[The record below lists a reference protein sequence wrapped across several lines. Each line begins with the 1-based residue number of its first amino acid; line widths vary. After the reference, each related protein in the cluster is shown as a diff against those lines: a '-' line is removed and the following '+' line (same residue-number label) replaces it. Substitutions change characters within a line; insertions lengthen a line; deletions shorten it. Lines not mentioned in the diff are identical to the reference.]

1 MPRFKYNPGDISKN
15 NCQLISRNY
24 KDNND
29 AWVGTFKCLD
39 CGTIFQ
45 NKLKSVFNENVKNCP
60 CHSNQ
65 DNLLG
70 QEKGI
75 YKILSKAPK
84 KPGDRNVYWNC
95 LCKECGLIFE
105 ITSGDF
111 NRRIRTACPH
121 TTNQSYSFK
130 GGRPIKEDLS
140 GNTYGKLKVL
150 EYLDDQYW
158 LCQCS
163 CGNQVK
169 KRRDQ
174 LIENKGLAC
183 PKCLHSISS
192 GEILI
197 ASILEELNINFISQK
212 SFNTCRFPNTNA
224 LARFDFYLPDFSI
237 AIEFNGEQHYRE
249 KRNIFFDDFKRTQY
263 RDNCKI
269 QWCKENNIKLIII
282 SYTEQK
288 KLNKEYLEKLI
299 ESYK

>member
-15 NCQLISRNY
+15 NCQLISRDY
-24 KDNND
+24 KDNNNV
-29 AWVGTFKCLD
+29 WIGTFKCLD

-45 NKLKSVFNENVKNCP
+45 NRLKKVFNENIKNCL

-75 YKILSKAPK
+75 YKILSKAPR
-84 KPGDRNVYWNC
+84 KPEDRNIYWNC

-111 NRRIRTACPH
+111 NRRIRTSCPH
-121 TTNQSYSFK
+121 IIS
-130 GGRPIKEDLS
+130 GRPIKENLI
-140 GNTYGKLKVL
+140 GKIYGKLKVL

-174 LIENKGLAC
+174 LVESSGLAC

-197 ASILEELNINFISQK
+197 TSLLKELNINFIPQK
-212 SFNTCRFPNTNA
+212 SFDTCRFPNTNA
-224 LARFDFYLPDFSI
+224 LARFDFYLPDFNI
-237 AIEFNGEQHYRE
+237 IIEFNGKQHYYSNDWLSDGLE
-249 KRNIFFDDFKRTQY
+249 KTQY
-263 RDNCKI
+263 RDNYKI
-269 QWCKENNIKLIII
+269 QWCKKNNIKLIII
-282 SYTEQK
+282 PYTEQK

-299 ESYK
+299 KSYK